1 MPRKFI
7 VESNHIEDERTDEAH
22 EDALTAY
29 GYLEGLPVSLRFSC
43 QAFRNGHWFIMNR
56 LNAGVAGLYRR
67 KPVIIGDGVLGIY
80 KPFISLELIE
90 ADMKFILIDI
100 KKSIKEDIKKP
111 NEEKEEICKA
121 MHIRF
126 EHLHPFEDGNG
137 RIGRILLNLHRRALK
152 LPFLVIKESEK
163 DEYYRWFD

>member
-7 VESNHIEDERTDEAH
+7 VESNHIEDVRTEEAH

-29 GYLEGLPVSLRFSC
+29 GYLESLPVSLRC
-43 QAFRNGHWFIMNR
+43 TMTAFKNAHWFLMQR
-56 LNAGVAGLYRR
+56 LSPKIAGQFREI
-67 KPVIIGDGVLGIY
+67 PVTIGDRYV
-80 KPFISLELIE
+80 PFISLELLE
-90 ADMKFILIDI
+90 ADMKFILMDI
-100 KKSIKEDIKKP
+100 KKSTNEDIKKSK
-111 NEEKEEICKA
+111 EEKEEICKA

-126 EHLHPFEDGNG
+126 EFLHPFEDGNG